1 MLKKYLKRNRSHYLK
16 WKIDE
21 ELSIRYYFKYENKA
35 FEYLEN
41 NFVLKNH
48 KLKTYLI
55 LTENKAIELLTEN
68 KSSFV
73 PEEYF
78 SLSGDNYEYIRLFV
92 DESSLAKIII
102 EDEDF

>member
-1 MLKKYLKRNRSHYLK
+1 MLSKYLKRNRSHYLK

-21 ELSIRYYFKYENKA
+21 ELSIRYYFKYENKS

-48 KLKTYLI
+48 KLKTYQILNEEEAFNLI
-55 LTENKAIELLTEN
+55 IQHNI
-68 KSSFV
+68 SFV

-92 DESSLAKIII
+92 DTSSSAKIII